1 MRLSTTTLARGSA
14 RRPWLTLALW
24 AAALVAIV
32 AVIVLV
38 LPGTL
43 TAQYSFLGNP
53 DSQRGR
59 DLLQQRMNMPQKA
72 NEVVIV
78 RSTATAATDPAFRSE
93 VLGLQKHIAALG
105 PGVVDSTVSA
115 FQGGDKTL
123 ISADG
128 HTAIIP
134 VVMAGDLTQAE
145 KNIDKVHEVV
155 HDADGKGGFD
165 TLVTGAASINSDF
178 SHTAETD
185 LRKGEGIGVPIAL
198 VILLIVFGAV
208 VAAGLPILLSL
219 IAITMA
225 VGLTALVGQTFDVSV
240 FAINMVS
247 MMGLATGIDYSLFII
262 SRFREER
269 ARGRDKL
276 DAIAVTGGTAS
287 RAVLFSGL
295 TVVLALLGLL
305 IVPTNIFASLAI
317 GAILVVSMSVIA
329 ALTLLP
335 AVLSLLG
342 DRVNSLKVP
351 YLGRRI
357 LDSRAGGRTS
367 WIARVAYR
375 AMRRPAHRPRRRR
388 RRPAAARLPG
398 PRHEDR
404 RLGRQHVPRQLREQA
419 GLRRA
424 REAVL
429 GRRREPRA
437 DRRRRQ
443 GELAGRPGGHRP
455 ASRRSWRPT
464 RRSAPSRRQ
473 TAKSGNLALLSV
485 PVNGDAVGNLA
496 LDKVR
501 ELRGTL
507 VPRAF
512 DGSGASVYVT
522 GQTAGNLDYI
532 DIVNSYFPWVV
543 ALVLSLSFLLLLVA
557 FRSVVIPLKAILMN
571 LLSVGAAYG
580 LVTLVSLK
588 GWGAGVLGFQ
598 QVPVVEQWVPL
609 LLFAVLFGLSMD
621 YQVFL
626 LSRIKEAWDRTG
638 DNTLAVTEGIGAT
651 AGIITGA
658 ALIMVAVFA
667 GFAAGDLVMF
677 QQMGFG
683 LAVAVLL
690 DATLIRTI
698 LVPAAMKLLG
708 RWNWYLPSWLEWL
721 PHLSI
726 EGAPAAPAGD
736 AGAAGPDAPG
746 GPGLEPRRRRSGR
759 PDTAGRA
766 ADTTGRRQERR
777 PPAGPRAPRRL
788 PRPPC
793 TEPASA
799 SRLHRRCAPRA

>member
-1 MRLSTTTLARGSA
+1 
-14 RRPWLTLALW
+14 
-24 AAALVAIV
+24 
-32 AVIVLV
+32 
-38 LPGTL
+38 
-43 TAQYSFLGNP
+43 
-53 DSQRGR
+53 
-59 DLLQQRMNMPQKA
+59 
-72 NEVVIV
+72 
-78 RSTATAATDPAFRSE
+78 
-93 VLGLQKHIAALG
+93 
-105 PGVVDSTVSA
+105 
-115 FQGGDKTL
+115 
-123 ISADG
+123 
-128 HTAIIP
+128 
-134 VVMAGDLTQAE
+134 
-145 KNIDKVHEVV
+145 
-155 HDADGKGGFD
+155 
-165 TLVTGAASINSDF
+165 
-178 SHTAETD
+178 
-185 LRKGEGIGVPIAL
+185 
-198 VILLIVFGAV
+198 
-208 VAAGLPILLSL
+208 
-219 IAITMA
+219 
-225 VGLTALVGQTFDVSV
+225 
-240 FAINMVS
+240 VS

-269 ARGRDKL
+269 TRGREKL
-276 DAIAVTGGTAS
+276 EAIAVTGGTAS

-317 GAILVVSMSVIA
+317 GAILVVAMSVTA

-342 DRVNSLKVP
+342 DRVNSLKLP

-357 LDSRAGGRTS
+357 IDNRAAGRTS

-375 AMRRPAHRPRRRR
+375 AMKRPAI
-388 RRPAAARLPG
+388 ALVVG
-398 PRHEDR
+398 I
-404 RLGRQHVPRQLREQA
+404 
-419 GLRRA
+419 
-424 REAVL
+424 AVL
-429 GRRREPRA
+429 LLLAYPALDMKTGVSGVNSFPNGFESK
-437 DRRRRQ
+437 Q
-443 GELAGRPGGHRP
+443 GFAVLEKQFSAGGVSPVQVVVDGQAASPAVKTAMTRLTSELAGDP
-455 ASRRSWRPT
+455 AFGPVQ
-464 RRSAPSRRQ
+464 AQ
-473 TAKSGNLALLSV
+473 VAKSGDLALLSV
-485 PVNGDAVGNLA
+485 PVNGDSVGNLA
-496 LDKVR
+496 LSKVR

-507 VPRAF
+507 IPRAF
-512 DGSGASVYVT
+512 DGTGASVYVT

-557 FRSVVIPLKAILMN
+557 FRSIVIPLKAIVMN

-638 DNTLAVTEGIGAT
+638 DNTLAVTEGVGAT

-726 EGAPAAPAGD
+726 EGAPTESSLAPAPTPGTP
-736 AGAAGPDAPG
+736 GAPG
-746 GPGLEPRRRRSGR
+746 GPGLEPL
-759 PDTAGRA
+759 PADERA
-766 ADTTGRRQERR
+766 A
-777 PPAGPRAPRRL
+777 
-788 PRPPC
+788 
-793 TEPASA
+793 
-799 SRLHRRCAPRA
+799 

>member
-1 MRLSTTTLARGSA
+1 MRLSTTALARGSA

-24 AAALVAIV
+24 AVALVAAAAII
-32 AVIVLV
+32 ALV

-43 TAQYSFLGNP
+43 TAQYTFLGKP
-53 DSQRGR
+53 GSQVGR
-59 DLLQQRMNMPQKA
+59 NLLQQRMNMPQKA

-78 RSTATAATDPAFRSE
+78 RSTATNATTPAFRAE
-93 VLGLQKHIAALG
+93 VLGLQQRIAALG
-105 PGVVDSTVSA
+105 PSVVDSAVSA
-115 FQGGDKTL
+115 YQGGNKTL

-145 KNIDKVHEVV
+145 NNIDKVHAIV
-155 HDADGKGGFD
+155 HAADGKAGFA
-165 TLVTGAASINSDF
+165 TLVTGTASINSDF
-178 SHTAETD
+178 SHTAQTD
-185 LRKGEGIGVPIAL
+185 LQKGEGIGVPIAL
-198 VILLIVFGAV
+198 IILLLVFGAV

-219 IAITMA
+219 LAITLA
-225 VGLTALVGQTFDVSV
+225 VGLTALVGQTFSVSV
-240 FAINMVS
+240 FAINMIS

-276 DAIAVTGGTAS
+276 DAIAVAGGTAS

-317 GAILVVSMSVIA
+317 GAILVVSMSVLA

-335 AVLSLLG
+335 AVLGLLG
-342 DRVNSLKVP
+342 DRVNSLKLP

-357 LDSRAGGRTS
+357 IDNRAAGRTS

-375 AMRRPAHRPRRRR
+375 AMKRPAV
-388 RRPAAARLPG
+388 ALVIG
-398 PRHEDR
+398 
-404 RLGRQHVPRQLREQA
+404 V
-419 GLRRA
+419 
-424 REAVL
+424 AVL
-429 GRRREPRA
+429 LVLAYPALDMKTGVSGVNSFPNSFQSK
-437 DRRRRQ
+437 Q
-443 GELAGRPGGHRP
+443 GFAVLEKQFTSGTVNPVQVVVDGNVTAP
-455 ASRRSWRPT
+455 AVKAAMT
-464 RRSAPSRRQ
+464 RLTQEVATDPAFGPVQQQ
-473 TAKSGNLALLSV
+473 TGKAGNLALLSV
-485 PVNGDAVGNLA
+485 PVNGDPTGNLA
-496 LDKVR
+496 LNKVR

-507 VPRAF
+507 IPRAF

-532 DIVNSYFPWVV
+532 NIVNSYFPWVV
-543 ALVLSLSFLLLLVA
+543 ALVLSLSFVLLLVA

-580 LVTLVSLK
+580 LITLVSLK
-588 GWGAGVLGFQ
+588 GWGAGLLGFQ
-598 QVPVVEQWVPL
+598 KVPVVEQWVPL

-667 GFAAGDLVMF
+667 GFASGQLVMF

-698 LVPAAMKLLG
+698 LVPSAMKLLG

-726 EGAPAAPAGD
+726 EGAPPAPA
-736 AGAAGPDAPG
+736 ATPRPAGPETPG
-746 GPGLEPRRRRSGR
+746 GPGLEPM
-759 PDTAGRA
+759 PADERA
-766 ADTTGRRQERR
+766 A
-777 PPAGPRAPRRL
+777 
-788 PRPPC
+788 
-793 TEPASA
+793 
-799 SRLHRRCAPRA
+799 

>member
-1 MRLSTTTLARGSA
+1 MRLSTTTLARASA

-24 AAALVAIV
+24 AAALIAAV
-32 AVIVLV
+32 AVIVLA

-59 DLLQQRMNMPQKA
+59 DLLAQRMNLPQKA

-78 RSTATAATDPAFRSE
+78 RSPQSAAADPAFRSA
-93 VLGLQKHIAALG
+93 VLSIQRDISALG
-105 PGVVDSTVSA
+105 AGVVDGAVSA

-123 ISADG
+123 LSADG
-128 HTAIIP
+128 RTAIIP

-155 HDADGKGGFD
+155 HAADGKGGFD
-165 TLVTGAASINSDF
+165 TLITGTASINSDF

-269 ARGRDKL
+269 ARGRDKIE
-276 DAIAVTGGTAS
+276 AIAVTGGTAS

-342 DRVNSLKVP
+342 DRVNSLKLP

-357 LDSRAGGRTS
+357 LDNRAAGRTS

-375 AMRRPAHRPRRRR
+375 AMKRPAVALVLGVAFLLLLAY
-388 RRPAAARLPG
+388 PALDMKTGVSGVNTFPNG
-398 PRHEDR
+398 FDSKQ
-404 RLGRQHVPRQLREQA
+404 GF
-419 GLRRA
+419 
-424 REAVL
+424 AVL
-429 GRRREPRA
+429 EKQFSTGGVSPVQIVVDGKATSPAVQTAMTRLTK
-437 DRRRRQ
+437 
-443 GELAGRPGGHRP
+443 ELAGD
-455 ASRRSWRPT
+455 
-464 RRSAPSRRQ
+464 SAFGPVQ
-473 TAKSGNLALLSV
+473 TQVAKSGDLALLSV
-485 PVNGDAVGNLA
+485 PVNGDSVGDLA
-496 LDKVR
+496 LSKVR

-507 VPRAF
+507 IPQAF
-512 DGSGASVYVT
+512 AGTGASVYVT

-532 DIVNSYFPWVV
+532 DIVNAYFPWVV
-543 ALVLSLSFLLLLVA
+543 ALVLGLSFLLLLLA

-638 DNTLAVTEGIGAT
+638 DNTLAVTEGVGAT

-726 EGAPAAPAGD
+726 EGAPAAPSVAPAPQTPG
-736 AGAAGPDAPG
+736 APG
-746 GPGLEPRRRRSGR
+746 GPGLEPL
-759 PDTAGRA
+759 PAEERA
-766 ADTTGRRQERR
+766 A
-777 PPAGPRAPRRL
+777 
-788 PRPPC
+788 
-793 TEPASA
+793 
-799 SRLHRRCAPRA
+799 

>member
-1 MRLSTTTLARGSA
+1 MRLSTTALARGSA

-24 AAALVAIV
+24 AAALIAAATI
-32 AVIVLV
+32 IVLV

-59 DLLQQRMNMPQKA
+59 DLLQQRLNMPQKA

-78 RSTATAATDPAFRSE
+78 RSAATSASAPVFRAE
-93 VLGLQKHIAALG
+93 VLGLQKQILALG
-105 PGVVDSTVSA
+105 PGVVDSALSA
-115 FQGGDKTL
+115 YQGGDKTL

-145 KNIDKVHEVV
+145 NNVDKVHAIV
-155 HDADGKGGFD
+155 HAADGKGGFD
-165 TLVTGAASINSDF
+165 TLITGTASINSDF
-178 SHTAETD
+178 SHTAQSD

-219 IAITMA
+219 LAITMA

-317 GAILVVSMSVIA
+317 GAILVVSMSVLA

-335 AVLSLLG
+335 AVLSILG
-342 DRVNSLKVP
+342 DRVNSLKLP

-357 LDSRAGGRTS
+357 IDNRAAGRTS
-367 WIARVAYR
+367 WIARIAYR
-375 AMRRPAHRPRRRR
+375 AMKRPAV
-388 RRPAAARLPG
+388 ALVVG
-398 PRHEDR
+398 
-404 RLGRQHVPRQLREQA
+404 V
-419 GLRRA
+419 
-424 REAVL
+424 AVL
-429 GRRREPRA
+429 LLLAYPALDMKTGVSGVNTFPNSFESK
-437 DRRRRQ
+437 Q
-443 GELAGRPGGHRP
+443 GFAVLEKQFSAGGVSPVQIVVDGKVTTPAVRSAMTRLTQELATDP
-455 ASRRSWRPT
+455 AFGPVQT
-464 RRSAPSRRQ
+464 Q
-473 TAKSGNLALLSV
+473 TAKSGDLALLSV
-485 PVNGDAVGNLA
+485 PVNGDSVGSLA
-496 LDKVR
+496 LNKVR

-507 VPRAF
+507 IPRAF
-512 DGSGASVYVT
+512 NGSGASVYVT

-543 ALVLSLSFLLLLVA
+543 ALVLSLSFVLLLLA
-557 FRSVVIPLKAILMN
+557 FRSVVIPLKAIIMN

-580 LVTLVSLK
+580 LITLVSLK
-588 GWGAGVLGFQ
+588 GYGAGLLGFQ

-638 DNTLAVTEGIGAT
+638 DNTLAVTEGVGAT

-726 EGAPAAPAGD
+726 EGAPPAVAPAPT
-736 AGAAGPDAPG
+736 GPEAPG
-746 GPGLEPRRRRSGR
+746 GPGLEPV
-759 PDTAGRA
+759 PADERA
-766 ADTTGRRQERR
+766 A
-777 PPAGPRAPRRL
+777 
-788 PRPPC
+788 
-793 TEPASA
+793 
-799 SRLHRRCAPRA
+799 

>member
-1 MRLSTTTLARGSA
+1 MWG
-14 RRPWLTLALW
+14 LALI
-24 AAALVAIV
+24 AAVA
-32 AVIVLV
+32 AIVLV
-38 LPGTL
+38 LPGSL

-53 DSQRGR
+53 DSKRGT
-59 DLLQQRMNMPQKA
+59 DLLQQRMALPQKA
-72 NEVVIV
+72 NEVIIM
-78 RSTATAATDPAFRSE
+78 RSGGTTAADPAFRTR
-93 VLGLQKHIAALG
+93 VLELQRDVEALG
-105 PGVVDSTVSA
+105 PGVVDSVASA
-115 FQGGDKTL
+115 WRGGDETL
-123 ISADG
+123 VSGDG
-128 HTAIIP
+128 RTAILP
-134 VVMAGDLTQAE
+134 VVMAGDLTAAE
-145 KNIDKVHEVV
+145 KNIDEVHAIV
-155 HDADGKGGFD
+155 HDADGEGGFD

-208 VAAGLPILLSL
+208 IAAGLPILLSL
-219 IAITMA
+219 IGITMA
-225 VGLTALVGQTFDVSV
+225 VALTALVGQTFDVSV

-357 LDSRAGGRTS
+357 LDSRASGRAS
-367 WIARVAYR
+367 WIARLAHR
-375 AMRRPAHRPRRRR
+375 AMRRPAIALVAGVAVLLLLAY
-388 RRPAAARLPG
+388 PALDMRTGVSGVSTFPNDFESKQGFAVLERQFSAGGVNPVQIVVDGDAASPGVQAAVSRLT
-398 PRHEDR
+398 
-404 RLGRQHVPRQLREQA
+404 A
-419 GLRRA
+419 GL
-424 REAVL
+424 
-429 GRRREPRA
+429 GA
-437 DRRRRQ
+437 D
-443 GELAGRPGGHRP
+443 P
-455 ASRRSWRPT
+455 AFGPV
-464 RRSAPSRRQ
+464 Q
-473 TAKSGNLALLSV
+473 TQTSDSGDLALLTV
-485 PVNGDAVGNLA
+485 PVNGDAVGELA
-496 LDKVR
+496 LGKVR

-507 VPRAF
+507 IPAAF
-512 DGSGASVYVT
+512 AGSDASIYVT

-532 DIVNSYFPWVV
+532 NIVNRYFPWVV

-557 FRSVVIPLKAILMN
+557 FRSIVIPLKAILMN

-580 LVTLVSLK
+580 LVTLVSLE
-588 GWGAGVLGFQ
+588 GWGASVLGFT

-638 DNTLAVTEGIGAT
+638 DNTLAVTEGVGAT

-708 RWNWYLPSWLEWL
+708 RWNWYLPAWLEWL

-726 EGAPAAPAGD
+726 EGAPTAPFAAD
-736 AGAAGPDAPG
+736 AEAVQGGSGEPGARPVAE
-746 GPGLEPRRRRSGR
+746 LEP
-759 PDTAGRA
+759 AEERA
-766 ADTTGRRQERR
+766 A
-777 PPAGPRAPRRL
+777 
-788 PRPPC
+788 
-793 TEPASA
+793 
-799 SRLHRRCAPRA
+799 